1 MIFGEGARIKI
12 TEAYF
17 AMKSVVL
24 TQRQF
29 QWDFLSGNF
38 ITSWLWDNVWCSL
51 QGNPQDVCPTV

>member
-12 TEAYF
+12 AEAYF

-29 QWDFLSGNF
+29 QWDFLNGNF
-38 ITSWLWDNVWCSL
+38 ITS
-51 QGNPQDVCPTV
+51 